1 MSQGYQ
7 TCFKRRLSG
16 AGDCMIKEI
25 ISALSQDDY
34 GLLMYAFEEDMS
46 KVIILK
52 DNKWIAVNLRF
63 TDSDMIILE
72 DAGSFSYGEYQ
83 CSS

>member
-1 MSQGYQ
+1 
-7 TCFKRRLSG
+7 
-16 AGDCMIKEI
+16 MIKEI

-46 KVIILK
+46 KIIILK
-52 DNKWIAVNLRF
+52 NNKWIAVNLRMM
-63 TDSDMIILE
+63 TPGMITLE

>member
-1 MSQGYQ
+1 
-7 TCFKRRLSG
+7 
-16 AGDCMIKEI
+16 MIKEI